1 MFPEHVLL
9 PNRLWEKIGPN
20 SFIRKVFS
28 KAMCHARVC
37 IIATILEAN
46 RAETTAALVTIK

>member
-46 RAETTAALVTIK
+46 RAETTLVTTK